1 MTAELEDMIKT
12 YLTQNLSISISIET
26 RDGSYGE
33 SNGLRVNVMLELDG
47 EVITQS
53 QDYVSL

>member
-1 MTAELEDMIKT
+1 MTEELEDMIKT
-12 YLTQNLSISISIET
+12 YLTQNLGISISIEN

-33 SNGLRVNVMLELDG
+33 SNGLRVNVLLELDG
-47 EVITQS
+47 EVIAQS

>member
-12 YLTQNLSISISIET
+12 YLKQNLGISISIEN

-33 SNGLRVNVMLELDG
+33 SNGLRVNVLLELDG
-47 EVITQS
+47 EVISQS

>member
-1 MTAELEDMIKT
+1 MTEELEDMIKT
-12 YLTQNLSISISIET
+12 YLTQNLGISISIKN

-33 SNGLRVNVMLELDG
+33 SDGLRVSVLLELDG
-47 EVITQS
+47 EVIAQS

>member
-12 YLTQNLSISISIET
+12 YLTQNLGISISIEN

-33 SNGLRVNVMLELDG
+33 SNVLRVSVLLELDG
-47 EVITQS
+47 EVIAQS

>member
-12 YLTQNLSISISIET
+12 YLTQNLGISISIEN
-26 RDGSYGE
+26 RDGSYGDRD
-33 SNGLRVNVMLELDG
+33 GLRVTVLLELDG

>member
-12 YLTQNLSISISIET
+12 YLTQNLGISISIEN

-33 SNGLRVNVMLELDG
+33 SNGLRVNVLLELDG
-47 EVITQS
+47 EVIAQS